1 MILLNILK
9 KIHTPYEKMIAIG
22 NISEEIILSIND
34 YWKNFDIK
42 ITKNLL
48 IVDADQFMSIII
60 YVILKSQI
68 PQLLIHLKIIQE
80 FTTSKSKSTKM
91 GYFYI
96 TLEAS
101 IMYILQL
108 KDEICLNSIKEII
121 KNSIKENMINDN
133 NSFINIV

>member
-1 MILLNILK
+1 
-9 KIHTPYEKMIAIG
+9 MIAIG

-48 IVDADQFMSIII
+48 IVDADQFMTIII

>member
-1 MILLNILK
+1 
-9 KIHTPYEKMIAIG
+9 MIAIG

-121 KNSIKENMINDN
+121 KNSIKENMITDN

>member
-1 MILLNILK
+1 
-9 KIHTPYEKMIAIG
+9 MIAIG

-80 FTTSKSKSTKM
+80 FSTSKSKSTKM

>member
-1 MILLNILK
+1 
-9 KIHTPYEKMIAIG
+9 MIAIG